1 MRTLNGLQQ
10 AGQTHFCSDIELQ
23 ADGKASASVLENL
36 GSSRLST
43 HPHEGHPRHK
53 SGLGPVASLLRGT
66 KATNKAPC
74 QRGSG
79 EGLRQQAGLDGLGSV
94 PRLLFFGTV
103 VPASQLP
110 TRNHILRNASARN
123 NGSQGM
129 IFRYRGISTP
139 SKTQP
144 FFSTGRFP
152 ARCHPDRG
160 RSSAMLTADFQG
172 ADASGGV
179 KSRTLCAVGK
189 GCGF

>member
-1 MRTLNGLQQ
+1 LRKCSQPVGAKPPANGGQERDYVSRQ
-10 AGQTHFCSDIELQ
+10 AWTGWVACP
-23 ADGKASASVLENL
+23 
-36 GSSRLST
+36 GSF
-43 HPHEGHPRHK
+43 
-53 SGLGPVASLLRGT
+53 
-66 KATNKAPC
+66 
-74 QRGSG
+74 
-79 EGLRQQAGLDGLGSV
+79 
-94 PRLLFFGTV
+94 FFGTV

-139 SKTQP
+139 SKSQP

-179 KSRTLCAVGK
+179 KTRTLCQRRKECGTRKFKFKETQIK
-189 GCGF
+189 GWPTRRSMVKFLLNTKSPTESRGRGG